1 MAREVGTIPRGEGG
15 FGYDSLFY
23 VPELGKTA
31 AELSGEEKNKVS
43 HRGQAVAKLK
53 EQWEEWL
60 KIGVETYE
68 NLGSKR

>member
-1 MAREVGTIPRGEGG
+1 MVKEALGTIH
-15 FGYDSLFY
+15 FSMF
-23 VPELGKTA
+23 PELGKTA